1 MRVLVALALAAS
13 ALAVDR
19 SKFRTCNDAGFC
31 RRHRSKAAEPE
42 VGERAGAT
50 APRRAAP
57 TLTCARPCALAPS
70 STADRRARSPPSP
83 LRCARSSA

>member
-42 VGERAGAT
+42 VGERAGACA
-50 APRRAAP
+50 APRRADAHLRAP
-57 TLTCARPCALAPS
+57 V
-70 STADRRARSPPSP
+70 RARA
-83 LRCARSSA
+83 LLYR